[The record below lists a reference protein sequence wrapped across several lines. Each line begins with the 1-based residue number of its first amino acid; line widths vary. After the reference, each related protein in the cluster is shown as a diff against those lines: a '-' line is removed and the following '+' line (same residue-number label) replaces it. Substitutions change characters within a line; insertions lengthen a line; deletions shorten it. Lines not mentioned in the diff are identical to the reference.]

1 MNKFSILCD
10 IIWAWFIALACLGIM
25 YIGHEFGT
33 AYGYGAFAV
42 SVALIY
48 EVVREA

>member
-1 MNKFSILCD
+1 MNKFNILCD
-10 IIWAWFIALACLGIM
+10 IIWAWFITLACLGIM

-33 AYGYGAFAV
+33 TYGYGALV
-42 SVALIY
+42 LSVALIY